1 MGIQLIVKADRNL
14 IENALGDL
22 YSDCEIFPI
31 SSGIFGLSIPV
42 SIIAKVGE
50 DKIFEKLEKMERFS
64 LWLGQW
70 QK

>member
-1 MGIQLIVKADRNL
+1 MGIQLIVKAERNI
-14 IENALGDL
+14 IENVLGDL
-22 YSDCEIFPI
+22 YSDCEVFPI

-42 SIIAKVGE
+42 SIIDKVGE
-50 DKIFEKLEKMERFS
+50 DEVFHKLEKMERFW